1 MPADVQD
8 PLSAG
13 PSNGANP
20 GDETDSNANQGP
32 HAQGTATSEPGRWL
46 SCVPIPWL
54 LVFCKSF
61 MSWFILIRYATFQNV
76 ILAKMSSEI
85 HIPAAILSLDL
96 EKAFDR
102 VEWRVCLLPLKR
114 WALAL
119 PSLGGS
125 VFFILRRGVRFLLM
139 ATHLLFF
146 ILPVVWDRDF
156 LCRLFFMCLLWR
168 FYL

>member
-1 MPADVQD
+1 
-8 PLSAG
+8 
-13 PSNGANP
+13 
-20 GDETDSNANQGP
+20 
-32 HAQGTATSEPGRWL
+32 
-46 SCVPIPWL
+46 
-54 LVFCKSF
+54 
-61 MSWFILIRYATFQNV
+61 MSWFILIRHATFQNV

-125 VFFILRRGVRFLLM
+125 VFILRRGVRFLLM

-146 ILPVVWDRDF
+146 YPTRGVRQGFPLSPLLYVLTMEVLTCNLRAHPDLVGIRLPNSTVSLPVVSLYAVDTSAIVISDSGIKAIF
-156 LCRLFFMCLLWR
+156 DT
-168 FYL
+168 